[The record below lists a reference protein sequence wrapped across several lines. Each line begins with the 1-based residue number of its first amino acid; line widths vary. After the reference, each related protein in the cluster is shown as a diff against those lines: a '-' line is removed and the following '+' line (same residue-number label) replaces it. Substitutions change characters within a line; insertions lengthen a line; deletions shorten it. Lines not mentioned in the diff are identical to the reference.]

1 MYAGEILSPSPGE
14 NPMVRGL
21 DKMGRVFKRIFALMF
36 PGMNM
41 LFALG
46 LVVLALGGCVRGLGC
61 NRPDGQSTFGRARV
75 QPVERPVAATPSLS
89 QDVSVDLKE
98 TTQNLAEQ
106 ESALARKEG
115 EERTAAL
122 CELARLCFLLG
133 EYGEKSGREAHFSK
147 GRTFAEILCR
157 EEPRRVEGYYWLAL
171 NLAGLAEAGSA
182 GRALGMVP
190 TIIEKLKIA
199 VEIDETYD
207 QAGPHRVLG
216 RIYCE
221 APCWPLSEG
230 DVKKSLY
237 HLRRAVEIAPDNST
251 NHLYLA
257 QTFIQLCELKE
268 AHRELQQVLSGTQH
282 ATWPAG
288 LQEDQ
293 LEALDLLKRCGKAD

>member
-1 MYAGEILSPSPGE
+1 
-14 NPMVRGL
+14 MVGGL
-21 DKMGRVFKRIFALMF
+21 DGEGRVFKRIFAR
-36 PGMNM
+36 M
-41 LFALG
+41 LPRMVKLSALG
-46 LVVLALGGCVRGLGC
+46 LVVLVLAGCARGLSC
-61 NRPDGQSTFGRARV
+61 SRPDGRFMFAWTRV
-75 QPVERPVAATPSLS
+75 QPAERLVSAAPSLS
-89 QDVSVDLKE
+89 QDVSVDLAE
-98 TTQNLAEQ
+98 TTQSLAEQ
-106 ESALARKEG
+106 ESALAQKEG
-115 EERTAAL
+115 EARTAAL

-133 EYGEKSGREAHFSK
+133 EYGEKSEREAHFSK
-147 GRTFAEILCR
+147 GRTFAEILR
-157 EEPRRVEGYYWLAL
+157 QEEPRRVEGYYWLAL

-182 GRALGMVP
+182 ARALGMVP
-190 TIIEKLKIA
+190 TIIENLKIA

-221 APCWPLSEG
+221 APCWPLSDG
-230 DVKKSLY
+230 DVKKSLH

-293 LEALDLLKRCGKAD
+293 LEALDLLKRCGKPD